1 MAELFQFEWPVD
13 QQGYTTERRPPGH
26 DADGYSYDAE
36 FECLSPRGGPSR
48 FYRPLDDGGLWLR
61 FAETCRKRDGVL
73 RFAGDFGMLR
83 QQSDSVGHYSRLAER
98 LWAIHERLSAGDRRS
113 AAAIFNT
120 DRSVPLWSPRMH
132 ETILWSPDRPDAFE
146 LGVIPNFLEDALKHQ
161 AAEAITGNRQFRRC
175 RNQECANWFRLG
187 PRAATEGRRQT
198 FTARREFCS
207 DRCRVAHAR
216 RQRKEATPHA

>member
-1 MAELFQFEWPVD
+1 MVEFFQFEWPVD
-13 QQGYTTERRPPGH
+13 QDGYTTERGVGR
-26 DADGYSYDAE
+26 DADGFSYDGG
-36 FECLSPRGGPSR
+36 FERLNPCGGSPR

-83 QQSDSVGHYSRLAER
+83 HQGDSVGHYLRLANR
-98 LWAIHERLSAGDRRS
+98 LRAIHERLSARDRRS
-113 AAAIFNT
+113 AAAIFNE
-120 DRSVPLWSPRMH
+120 RSVPFWWPTMYG
-132 ETILWSPDRPDAFE
+132 TILQSSDRPEAFE
-146 LGVIPNFLEDALKHQ
+146 WALIPNFLEDVLKLQ

-187 PRAATEGRRQT
+187 PRAATEGPRQT

-216 RQRKEATPHA
+216 RQRREATARA